1 MRFAGTWKQ
10 YSKKAMPQLA
20 RITFHNASLR
30 YLRWPYQA
38 NVIKMFEMVSRKIV
52 LTRPPAQRSVSSLTP
67 RNGEPFQSVIIHT
80 GKQIRRGTNQS
91 LQYGVRDRGETS
103 GQSWRELA

>member
-1 MRFAGTWKQ
+1 MMEKTENTDSVITSWMVLSCAVVNSYEPMRFAGTWKQ

-67 RNGEPFQSVIIHT
+67 RNGET
-80 GKQIRRGTNQS
+80 
-91 LQYGVRDRGETS
+91 
-103 GQSWRELA
+103 

>member
-30 YLRWPYQA
+30 YFRWPYQA
-38 NVIKMFEMVSRKIV
+38 NVIKMFEMVSSKIV

-67 RNGEPFQSVIIHT
+67 RNGEPLQSGIIHT
-80 GKQIRRGTNQS
+80 SKQIRRGDDPS
-91 LQYGVRDRGETS
+91 LKNGVCAAGHN
-103 GQSWRELA
+103 AA